1 MKSYIRCLSLD
12 EPTYQCRQSM
22 QLKQRFSNSFV
33 DVHKDLSLS
42 IRFDVHPTSTTDS
55 AIYTYILGSRSST
68 RDDNFFYELLLPNTI
83 VVSSVVKHK

>member
-1 MKSYIRCLSLD
+1 ML
-12 EPTYQCRQSM
+12 EPRRANLPMSPINAVD
-22 QLKQRFSNSFV
+22 NSFV

-55 AIYTYILGSRSST
+55 AIYTDILGSRSST